1 MKPLCEIN
9 GVVRHYPEGLVNL
22 EEILLCMMEKELPE
36 NEMILEVKVDG
47 KVYSEAY
54 ENQAR
59 ELHLETVDKIE
70 ITTQAEEDFARD
82 SIGEASATLDHLE
95 RGFGAAI
102 RFLRD
107 SEQGARGYDLL
118 ARSIEA
124 LQAFKSHMDEV
135 NNLLRPEDENP
146 GESLFWER
154 FERLADRII
163 ASQEGEQIRSVAD
176 LMEDELL
183 PFLSAWKARIGKG
196 T

>member
-1 MKPLCEIN
+1 M
-9 GVVRHYPEGLVNL
+9 
-22 EEILLCMMEKELPE
+22 
-36 NEMILEVKVDG
+36 
-47 KVYSEAY
+47 
-54 ENQAR
+54 
-59 ELHLETVDKIE
+59 
-70 ITTQAEEDFARD
+70 
-82 SIGEASATLDHLE
+82 E